1 MKYLSA
7 VVVAVILFLGAGKA
21 EARGVAIYNTG
32 EDIVHV
38 SDIKEEVR
46 EEVEKEVGP
55 GVKIGIIYNR
65 FGLFWMDIW
74 RWDARWVL
82 YVDDSYVELPKEEL
96 EALSAGSL
104 SKPITMTLPP
114 GLIVLVLGGIG
125 FGIFAFV
132 TRGDEADE
140 SIYSADENEGQAGQA
155 AGQQPQ
161 HPGHPQQPQQG
172 YAQPGQP
179 QPGQP
184 GQPQQ
189 GYAQPGQAQQPQQG
203 YAQPGQPQQG
213 YAQPGQP
220 QQPGQYAP
228 QPGQPGYDPNKQG

>member
-7 VVVAVILFLGAGKA
+7 VVVAAILFLGAGKA

-38 SDIKEEVR
+38 SDIKEEAR
-46 EEVEKEVGP
+46 EEVEKELGP

-82 YVDDSYVELPKEEL
+82 YVDDSYGEFPKEEL
-96 EALSAGSL
+96 EELAVGSL

-132 TRGDEADE
+132 TRGDEEDE
-140 SIYSADENEGQAGQA
+140 SIYSADEGEGQAGQA
-155 AGQQPQ
+155 YGQQPQ
-161 HPGHPQQPQQG
+161 QPGQPQQPQQG

-179 QPGQP
+179 Q
-184 GQPQQ
+184 
-189 GYAQPGQAQQPQQG
+189 
-203 YAQPGQPQQG
+203 QPQQG

-220 QQPGQYAP
+220 QQPG
-228 QPGQPGYDPNKQG
+228 YDPNKQG